1 MMIAT
6 VIFTLIL
13 TSKATLG
20 VDMYQSFSNYKC
32 MMESGYTFLITRAY
46 RSFGEVDYIGV
57 NNLKAAKEA
66 GMITD
71 VYFFPCKDSILN
83 I

>member
-1 MMIAT
+1 
-6 VIFTLIL
+6 
-13 TSKATLG
+13 
-20 VDMYQSFSNYKC
+20 

-46 RSFGEVDYIGV
+46 RSLGEVDYIGV

-71 VYFFPCKDSILN
+71 VYFFPCKDSILF